1 MTGRKSMGRT
11 RTERLRCAVDA
22 LPRPAREAMLDGV
35 REDTIIAGAY
45 VGGRGSGNC
54 PMVAVHRRGVRTD
67 ANRFARAWDQF
78 CGVAQGQSRIATAR
92 ELGTLEAMLEAS
104 LLSDE
109 HVDLQAAVA
118 HHRALR
124 RERHA
129 RDAVDLAAVRAEHQS
144 LARAR
149 RAREAADTG
158 TDWLRDA
165 DALSPARNPRPAAPA
180 GGGRAAAR
188 AGAPA
193 LALG

>member
-1 MTGRKSMGRT
+1 MGRT

-45 VGGRGSGNC
+45 VGGRGSGSC

-78 CGVAQGQSRIATAR
+78 CGVAQGQSRIVSAR
-92 ELGTLEAMLEAS
+92 ELGTLEAMLQAS
-104 LLSDE
+104 LLADE
-109 HVDLQAAVA
+109 HVDLRAAVA
-118 HHRALR
+118 EHRALR
-124 RERHA
+124 RGRHA
-129 RDAVDLAAVRAEHQS
+129 RDAMDLGAVRAEHQA

-149 RAREAADTG
+149 RAREAAATG
-158 TDWLRDA
+158 IGWLRDA
-165 DALSPARNPRPAAPA
+165 DAVSPARSPLPAAPA
-180 GGGRAAAR
+180 GDGRVAAR

-193 LALG
+193 PAHG